1 MFFFF
6 FAGMDMHK
14 SFTPTLEV
22 SGFAIRLAFQNLPSM
37 VEPTG
42 SLDSSGITSLC
53 GSWGYKTITKWS
65 VFSSRATKLLRS
77 FPFVRTGRPN
87 HFRRNEKFTYYY
99 FSIRDLSN
107 FKWYAQNVLKC
118 STKCFERAFII
129 VKITCSAM
137 VRPASF
143 DLWKAPFDSTMF
155 IYLWIHAFFRARQI
169 VHLAHLLSV
178 FR

>member
-107 FKWYAQNVLKC
+107 FKWYARRRGRFNKMFWKSIYHCQNNVFGHGAAGQFWLME
-118 STKCFERAFII
+118 SSLRFH
-129 VKITCSAM
+129 
-137 VRPASF
+137 
-143 DLWKAPFDSTMF
+143 
-155 IYLWIHAFFRARQI
+155 Y
-169 VHLAHLLSV
+169 VHLPLNTRLL
-178 FR
+178 